1 MKTFVKNYIGKGKQV
16 AGLSIAKV
24 TCKLEDLQKFAYFFD
39 GIEYVTFEV
48 AKMKQADSF
57 GRDYTVYVSQAEEE
71 KTEKPTKSPAP
82 KAPRKQKEILE
93 PVTGDDLPFYG
104 EKNLAEQGLF
114 MIAILL
120 TSEKRPGESVA
131 QTRQ

>member
-16 AGLSIAKV
+16 AGLSIAKI

-71 KTEKPTKSPAP
+71 KTEKPAKSPAT

-93 PVTGDDLPFYG
+93 PVTGDDLPF
-104 EKNLAEQGLF
+104 
-114 MIAILL
+114 
-120 TSEKRPGESVA
+120 
-131 QTRQ
+131 